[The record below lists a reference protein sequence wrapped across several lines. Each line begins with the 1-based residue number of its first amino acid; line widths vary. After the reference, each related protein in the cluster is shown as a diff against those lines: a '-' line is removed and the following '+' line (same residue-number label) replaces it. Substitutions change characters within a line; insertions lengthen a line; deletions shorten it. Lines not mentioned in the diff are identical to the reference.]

1 MGACASKP
9 KDLDTEDVP
18 VPAPV
23 EAPVVAENTEAKEAK
38 DGDEPLVDISE
49 AVPETT
55 GEKTVVEEAKEV
67 AETVATA

>member
-23 EAPVVAENTEAKEAK
+23 EAPAEEVTPVAAEKTEAETEAKVSILNTK
-38 DGDEPLVDISE
+38 
-49 AVPETT
+49 
-55 GEKTVVEEAKEV
+55 
-67 AETVATA
+67 